1 MGISGN
7 QASLFEGFPNE
18 EIDPNSAMFQTLRLI
33 TKTVDG
39 QDWHCYDLHPLR
51 KELNAG
57 RLIVKK

>member
-18 EIDPNSAMFQTLRLI
+18 EIDPNSAMFQTLRPI

-39 QDWHCYDLHPLR
+39 QDWH
-51 KELNAG
+51 
-57 RLIVKK
+57 